1 MGLRTIPPQES
12 ERITF
17 AAVTPKPSLLDYL
30 AENAERHPHRVAIR
44 FRDQR
49 ITYREVDEA
58 AARCRGALAAR
69 GIGAGDRV
77 ALVMSDSPEMIVAF
91 LGIMGLGALAVPCS
105 TALPPDGLAY
115 VFKDSGAKLVVMSAE
130 HQSNV
135 MAAQPAKS
143 ILAEDLLRDAKPAP
157 LGEFDRDTPCLVLYT
172 SGSTGQPKGAVHR
185 HGHMPWTVDSVARK
199 VYQLQPDDRLFSVP
213 RLFFAYGLG
222 NSLSI
227 PLGGGASTILLS
239 ERPSPAVISEVFAKY
254 RPTIFFGVP
263 TVFRMLL
270 EHVRQGNK
278 LDTSSL
284 RFAVSAG
291 EVLPLATWNEWKALT
306 GTEILETIGTT
317 ELLHAFIHNYRD
329 RNRPG
334 SSGLVLDGY
343 ECRLTDDAG
352 KVVEGTGRG
361 HLHVRGGSAIP
372 YYLNKPDKTAESIRD
387 GWVRTGD
394 VYRRDEEGFFWFEGR
409 SDDLFKCSGM
419 WVSPGEVEDAVATH
433 SAVLEA
439 AVIAEADDTGA
450 TIPAAYV
457 MLRPG
462 NSANEKLSGE
472 ILAKA
477 AERLPRFKQP
487 KRIHFM
493 DQLPRTP
500 TGKVQR
506 FKLRELAR
514 TRLRGAQAR

>member
-1 MGLRTIPPQES
+1 MKRSIVDYIAEHARTSPE
-12 ERITF
+12 
-17 AAVTPKPSLLDYL
+17 
-30 AENAERHPHRVAIR
+30 RVAIH
-44 FRDQR
+44 FRDR
-49 ITYREVDEA
+49 TLTYRELEEA
-58 AARCRGALAAR
+58 AARCRGALAAH
-69 GIGAGDRV
+69 GIKAGDRV

-91 LGIMGLGALAVPCS
+91 LGIMGIGAIAAPCS
-105 TALPPDGLAY
+105 TLLPPDGLAY
-115 VFKDSGAKLVVMSAE
+115 VFRDSEAKLVIVSPEHLDNTKAAGALKIMLASELRNSA
-130 HQSNV
+130 
-135 MAAQPAKS
+135 A
-143 ILAEDLLRDAKPAP
+143 AP
-157 LGEFDRDTPCLVLYT
+157 LGQFDRDTPCLVLYT

-185 HGHMPWTVDSVARK
+185 HGHMPWTVESVARK

-227 PLGGGASTILLS
+227 PLGGGASTILLG
-239 ERPSPAVISEVFAKY
+239 ERPSPALISEVFAKY

-291 EVLPLATWNEWKALT
+291 EVLPVATWNEWKALT
-306 GTEILETIGTT
+306 GTEIIETLGTT

-334 SSGLVLDGY
+334 SSGVVLDGY
-343 ECRLTDDAG
+343 ECKLEDEAG
-352 KVVEGTGRG
+352 SVIRGPGRG
-361 HLHVRGGSAIP
+361 HLFVRGGSAIP
-372 YYLNKPDKTAESIRD
+372 YYLNKPEKTAETIRD

-394 VYRRDEEGFFWFEGR
+394 VYRRDAEGFFWFEGR

-419 WVSPGEVEDAVATH
+419 WVSPAEVEDAVVRH
-433 SAVLEA
+433 PAVMEA

-450 TIPAAYV
+450 TIAAAYV
-457 MLRPG
+457 LLRAG
-462 NSANEKLSGE
+462 NEPDEELRTE
-472 ILAKA
+472 IIAKA
-477 AERLPRFKQP
+477 AESLPRFKQP

-514 TRLRGAQAR
+514 SRRGS